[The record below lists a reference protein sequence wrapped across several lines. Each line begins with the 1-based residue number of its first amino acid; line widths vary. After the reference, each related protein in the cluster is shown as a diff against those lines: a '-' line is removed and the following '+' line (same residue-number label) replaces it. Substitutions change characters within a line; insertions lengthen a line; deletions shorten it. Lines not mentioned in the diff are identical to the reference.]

1 MMSPF
6 SRDLLHRVILQSD
19 TFLSVSYHPMTAEQ
33 AGRMADRLTSQL
45 GCSEDMEV
53 VTCLSQSNTQQILFS
68 ALSVSI
74 ETNTFGWQNSFQI
87 RFVKSC
93 SDPPSCP

>member
-1 MMSPF
+1 
-6 SRDLLHRVILQSD
+6 
-19 TFLSVSYHPMTAEQ
+19 MTAEQ

-74 ETNTFGWQNSFQI
+74 ETNTFGWWQN
-87 RFVKSC
+87 
-93 SDPPSCP
+93 